1 MPNVKTETKP
11 VIKNKI
17 HLGWKVYIEGEKFPK
32 KPQDFYGVIAE
43 EDAIKRALRE
53 YQKAGVK

>member
-1 MPNVKTETKP
+1 MSIKTKA
-11 VIKNKI
+11 VIKDKI
-17 HLGWKVYIEGEKFPK
+17 HLGWKVYIAGEKYPK